1 MNIKNKLIIG
11 IAGAL
16 LFTTGVSTVQESK
29 VSAAEKYQFRNDS
42 VSPKENLQS
51 LLDSRHYY
59 VKWAKA
65 TGSSYYQ
72 NKLTS
77 VLRYADKKKNSKNEA
92 VVLTAINK
100 VSSIYN
106 EIFEVHLQSE
116 AGQAELS
123 KKKHQLNGLI
133 TQAQS
138 YLTESHLSVNQDE
151 AQLKTSVARAQSL
164 LAGSYETYELDNAIT
179 ELKQRIQSVE
189 DYKNL

>member
-16 LFTTGVSTVQESK
+16 LATTGVSTVQESK
-29 VSAAEKYQFRNDS
+29 ASAAKYQYRNYS
-42 VSPKENLQS
+42 VSPQENLQD

-59 VKWAKA
+59 VKWAKE

-72 NKLTS
+72 NKLKNILS
-77 VLRYADKKKNSKNEA
+77 YADKKKNAKNEV

-106 EIFEVHLQSE
+106 EVFEVHLQSE
-116 AGQAELS
+116 AGQVELS

-133 TQAQS
+133 SQAQS

-164 LAGSYETYELDNAIT
+164 LAGSYATYELDNAIT
-179 ELKQRIQSVE
+179 ELKQRIQSVD